1 MTFEKSYEQIPDN
14 IKLEFFDAKI
24 KNDKELQNE
33 FFAFAQ
39 AQNNHAQRLTFEH
52 FRNIVKST
60 QDEYTNHFEQVDLEN
75 PDWDSYHSPHSG
87 YIEEWEAYQ
96 YASEQEF
103 ESIFKLFLDSA
114 TNAIIRQKPD
124 ELMALLIGLYEATQD
139 AEIADEVG
147 SFEDVNEY
155 LLTEHTDVL
164 NQLIEKIRLSALAE
178 NTIITAFEQFYQYAG
193 LEYPSNPH
201 FVAYFEKFLLAL
213 AEKSNNA
220 DQIREII
227 DNSTTGQE
235 AVPELILLLNKKAG
249 NMAEWLLAAQRYYDN
264 NTQVAKQ
271 LLEYYF
277 ERDKKSF
284 LKTAHELFPGDN
296 YLWSEYLQ
304 EFVTP
309 QLDQKLFTD
318 VFRHLVV
325 RRNNIEYYLKI
336 RDYLT
341 EIEFKE
347 LLNEVRWNRP
357 FVVEILESEQRFDDI
372 KKLVTD
378 HHSTNH
384 DYEKIIR
391 PILQEFP
398 EFCFEN
404 IKNRATQTIENERGR
419 HIYQRIASWLKLL
432 QQIPGFKNEKIHL
445 IMQLYNHKPNLP
457 ALKDEMRKAGLVH

>member
-1 MTFEKSYEQIPDN
+1 MTFKKSYEQIPDN

-52 FRNIVKST
+52 FLNIVKST

-114 TNAIIRQKPD
+114 TNAVIRQKPD
-124 ELMALLIGLYEATQD
+124 ELMALLIGLYEATQN

-155 LLTEHTDVL
+155 LLTEHTVVL
-164 NQLIEKIRLSALAE
+164 NQLIDKIRLSALVE

-235 AVPELILLLNKKAG
+235 AVPELILLLNKKTG
-249 NMAEWLLAAQRYYDN
+249 NTEEWLLAAQRYYLN
-264 NTQVAKQ
+264 NTEVAKQ

-304 EFVTP
+304 GFVTP

-336 RDYLT
+336 RDYLS

-432 QQIPGFKNEKIHL
+432 QQIPGFKNEKIQL

-457 ALKDEMRKAGLVH
+457 ALKDEMRKAGLVQ